1 VSGVC
6 ELNVNGGVGAQD
18 ATKRDE
24 LLKPTNPAAQR
35 AALASDA
42 QLKVGGQSLTKLK
55 PKPLHSL
62 VTTGKVSWTHFSC
75 IVTLQ
80 QNSYK

>member
-1 VSGVC
+1 MC
-6 ELNVNGGVGAQD
+6 LQD

-35 AALASDA
+35 AALANDT

-62 VTTGKVSWTHFSC
+62 VTTGKVRRDVQLKL
-75 IVTLQ
+75 VTALQ
-80 QNSYK
+80 

>member
-1 VSGVC
+1 V
-6 ELNVNGGVGAQD
+6 VNLYSYSCIHKCQAYCIYAQD

-35 AALASDA
+35 AALAGDA

-62 VTTGKVSWTHFSC
+62 VTTGKVSWKYLCQKNF
-75 IVTLQ
+75 
-80 QNSYK
+80 

>member
-1 VSGVC
+1 MWLVYVVLEMC
-6 ELNVNGGVGAQD
+6 YMCLQD
-18 ATKRDE
+18 SAKRDE

-55 PKPLHSL
+55 PKPLHTIAS
-62 VTTGKVSWTHFSC
+62 TGKVSQLLIINKN
-75 IVTLQ
+75 IV
-80 QNSYK
+80 YV